1 MRPYLDLEVT
11 MKTLPLLLVLLSS
24 AALAGSAAP
33 PPANDATPAPTGGL
47 APTDPN
53 APWIEAVSPG
63 LWKVTVTCSLG
74 AETRPGSVQIHAET
88 QPDIYA
94 LPHTGLA
101 RARACLSLSQA
112 LRERKDWQ
120 PTAMAAREGIEALGP
135 DYATPGGG
143 DETRVGLQKAE
154 DALRQGSPMAGA
166 DQMIGVLSARIALYE
181 KRYAGELQGG

>member
-1 MRPYLDLEVT
+1 MT
-11 MKTLPLLLVLLSS
+11 KIPLLLALLSS

-33 PPANDATPAPTGGL
+33 PAPPPTPAPSEGL

-63 LWKVTVTCSLG
+63 LWKVTVTCALG
-74 AETRPGSVQIHAET
+74 AETRPGSVLVHAAT

-101 RARACLSLSQA
+101 RARACLSLAQS

-120 PTAMAAREGIEALGP
+120 PTAMAAREGIQALGP

-166 DQMIGVLSARIALYE
+166 DQIIGVLSARIALYE

>member
-1 MRPYLDLEVT
+1 
-11 MKTLPLLLVLLSS
+11 MKMLPLLLALLSS
-24 AALAGSAAP
+24 VALAGSAAP
-33 PPANDATPAPTGGL
+33 APKTNDSTPAPSGGL

-63 LWKVTVTCSLG
+63 VWKVTVTCAIG
-74 AETRPGSVQIHAET
+74 AETRPGSVLVHAEA

-101 RARACLSLSQA
+101 RARACLSLAQA

-120 PTAMAAREGIEALGP
+120 PTAMAAREGIQALGP

-143 DETRVGLQKAE
+143 DDTRVGLQKAE

-166 DQMIGVLSARIALYE
+166 DQIIGVLSARIALYE

>member
-1 MRPYLDLEVT
+1 MT
-11 MKTLPLLLVLLSS
+11 KIPLLLALLSS
-24 AALAGSAAP
+24 AALAGSTAPPAP
-33 PPANDATPAPTGGL
+33 PPTPAPSEGL

-63 LWKVTVTCSLG
+63 VWKVTVTCALG
-74 AETRPGSVQIHAET
+74 SETRPGSVLVHAEA

-101 RARACLSLSQA
+101 RARACLALAQS

-120 PTAMAAREGIEALGP
+120 PTAMAAREGIQALGP

-166 DQMIGVLSARIALYE
+166 DQIIGVLSARIALYE